1 MASSIARERWRPTR
15 TNLIAGGIVIA
26 GFWLSSLSWWF
37 FLLVALGALGPGI
50 LREIG
55 WLHDKDEFQ
64 RLADH
69 RAGYHAFLTVGLLAF
84 FLVALFRTGEWTI
97 EHTERLPTL
106 FLVLL
111 WFTWFVSSM
120 LDYWGPQKAA
130 AWILRVFGSVVLVFT
145 IVSNLGSEWTGWA
158 GLLLSPLLAA
168 PFFVLA
174 WLAGR
179 WPRVSGFLLL
189 VVSGCMFWFFGWF
202 RSNALALITQ
212 GVTIILFLGPLI
224 AAGVVLLLSGKQDDG
239 FQDEQD
245 LPITEDVNP

>member
-15 TNLIAGGIVIA
+15 TSLIAGGIVIA

-37 FLLVALGALGPGI
+37 FLLVALGTLGPGI

-55 WLHDKDEFQ
+55 WLHDKDELQ

-84 FLVALFRTGEWTI
+84 FLVAFFRASELTI

-145 IVSNLGSEWTGWA
+145 IVSNLGSEWTGWTA
-158 GLLLSPLLAA
+158 LLLSPLLAA

-179 WPRVSGFLLL
+179 WPRVSGILLL
-189 VVSGCMFWFFGWF
+189 IVSGCMFWFFGWF

-212 GVTIILFLGPLI
+212 GVTIILFLGPLV
-224 AAGVVLLLSGKQDDG
+224 AAGVVLLFSGKQDDG
-239 FQDEQD
+239 E
-245 LPITEDVNP
+245 LEPL